1 MVNFPKGV
9 MMIIMEEEK
18 WRVPIMKEAHIQ
30 LDSSVGAKA
39 AILPGD
45 PARIDRILPYLEH
58 AEALAYNR
66 EYRSVAGMYHG
77 MKVIAMSTGM
87 GGSSESIAV
96 EELHHIGVTGMVRI
110 GSCGALQKGIGL
122 GDLVVGCGAIRD
134 DGASKAYV
142 KDIYPAVPDT
152 DLLFEILSA
161 AKKNGFPVHCG
172 VIHSHE
178 TFYTDTN
185 DAEEAA
191 WSKLGVL
198 GSDFESAALFTVG
211 RIRGVRTASILNNV
225 VLYGTSTEDSIG
237 SYADGASLTAEG
249 EKREIITALEALH
262 ACWEKGLL

>member
-96 EELHHIGVTGMVRI
+96 E
-110 GSCGALQKGIGL
+110 
-122 GDLVVGCGAIRD
+122 
-134 DGASKAYV
+134 
-142 KDIYPAVPDT
+142 
-152 DLLFEILSA
+152 
-161 AKKNGFPVHCG
+161 
-172 VIHSHE
+172 
-178 TFYTDTN
+178 
-185 DAEEAA
+185 
-191 WSKLGVL
+191 
-198 GSDFESAALFTVG
+198 
-211 RIRGVRTASILNNV
+211 
-225 VLYGTSTEDSIG
+225 
-237 SYADGASLTAEG
+237 
-249 EKREIITALEALH
+249 
-262 ACWEKGLL
+262 